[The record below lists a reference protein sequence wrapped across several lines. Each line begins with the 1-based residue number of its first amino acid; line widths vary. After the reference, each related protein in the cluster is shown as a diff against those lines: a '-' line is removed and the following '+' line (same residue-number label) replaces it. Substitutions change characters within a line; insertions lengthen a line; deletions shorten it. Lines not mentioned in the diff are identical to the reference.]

1 MSTLQSIID
10 ALETQLATILTTGG
24 YGTNAGQHVY
34 ETRSTPLNDTEMP
47 GIVFT
52 YEEEVGA
59 DTFAEEL
66 HTLEIEFELHAAGA
80 SARNTVRAVAKDV
93 VTAMAVDTTLSG
105 LADDVELPRESGL
118 KVEAADQD
126 YALGRLGMAVQYT
139 TDLYG
144 S

>member
-10 ALETQLATILTTGG
+10 ALETRLATILTTGG
-24 YGTNAGQHVY
+24 YNTDAGQNVY
-34 ETRSTPLNDTEMP
+34 ENRSTPLNDTEMP
-47 GIVFT
+47 AIVFT
-52 YEEEVGA
+52 YEELVEA
-59 DTFAEEL
+59 DTFQEEL

-80 SARNTVRAVAKDV
+80 SARDDIRSIAEDV
-93 VTAMAVDTTLSG
+93 VTAMAVDETFGG

-118 KVEAADQD
+118 KVEAAEQD
-126 YALGRLGMAVQYT
+126 YARGTLTMSVQYT